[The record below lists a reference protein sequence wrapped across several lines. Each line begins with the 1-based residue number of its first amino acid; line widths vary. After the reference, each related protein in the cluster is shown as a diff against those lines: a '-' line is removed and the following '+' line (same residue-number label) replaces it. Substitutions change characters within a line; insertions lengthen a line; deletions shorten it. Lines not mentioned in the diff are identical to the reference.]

1 MNKKQ
6 VAEFMKMLT
15 AVVDQ
20 PKALKK
26 TAKRGGKKTAAPKDE
41 AAIEASRLKNN
52 ELTVEAF
59 TKAGYTDV
67 QPRVNVLTYGKWE
80 EQGRRVRKGEK
91 SVRVGNFA
99 LFHVTQTDPINAEA
113 PAEAQHGAS
122 A

>member
-1 MNKKQ
+1 MDKKV
-6 VAEFMKMLT
+6 VAQFLKMLSNAADAPV
-15 AVVDQ
+15 AVNR
-20 PKALKK
+20 
-26 TAKRGGKKTAAPKDE
+26 KRPTKGGKKQRAAQPAQKDE

-99 LFHVTQTDPINAEA
+99 LFHLTQTDPIEA
-113 PAEAQHGAS
+113 TTET
-122 A
+122 